1 MFSLTDGEALEVFRG
16 GLVTMFVV
24 AVANKT
30 LTTAQTYGLSATAA
44 ECRRRQPGPQ
54 PSPGCSLHRSRVAE
68 APRSL
73 LRALADRRPISEPLR
88 RPPRP
93 WPPPGRPIRPV
104 GIISIHGQG
113 GCCDDVGW
121 ENRRK
126 MGCFKIVEG
135 CVKYRVGRRVR
146 DDHFAVFAR

>member
-30 LTTAQTYGLSATAA
+30 LTTAQTDGLSATAA
-44 ECRRRQPGPQ
+44 ECRRRQPGLP

-73 LRALADRRPISEPLR
+73 LRALADRRPIIEPLR
-88 RPPRP
+88 RPPP
-93 WPPPGRPIRPV
+93 AAALAAAGPPDTTRGNNQYPRA
-104 GIISIHGQG
+104 
-113 GCCDDVGW
+113 
-121 ENRRK
+121 RRLL
-126 MGCFKIVEG
+126 
-135 CVKYRVGRRVR
+135 
-146 DDHFAVFAR
+146 